1 MPFFLFNWYF
11 LVHTFSQSSI
21 IHTRDSY
28 VEIRRSSSSLI
39 SSVNK
44 PLSGAKPRID
54 LGPALQQA
62 DALPSELCRTNL
74 LHAFQEMPQLML
86 FALMLIAFW
95 IAN

>member
-1 MPFFLFNWYF
+1 
-11 LVHTFSQSSI
+11 
-21 IHTRDSY
+21 
-28 VEIRRSSSSLI
+28 
-39 SSVNK
+39 VNK

-86 FALMLIAFW
+86 FALMLIAF
-95 IAN
+95 